1 VNSPVRTD
9 QVKESVKL
17 LVETG
22 SDAAYHVLKGRRMS
36 IGEVL
41 GDHECTEFVLR
52 AWLQAGPED
61 WNLWHVSIPTET
73 QESEEVAELA
83 GRVLVHLFDSWPA
96 VGSAEAENF
105 SELVASLVELS
116 RPFQKD
122 GAEHA
127 VTGALERALDPP
139 EWATDGPTREHRE
152 HLHKGARELKALGGM
167 TWQKVEAL
175 LANDLRSGIERA
187 HSATPGVPANSMFEA
202 VRGVETMGQKL
213 GDGALTHVL
222 TIIPEFDATTEPDE
236 ASAEV
241 SARSVLT
248 KIAKD
253 RKLDVKK
260 TPFGVSAKQ
269 VRSVAET
276 KGQVLDDAIS
286 NWLELRPP
294 ARDVIPV
301 AGELVPSLSNSMG
314 AALDE
319 WSKSVS
325 RPQRTSLAKSLLDFG
340 PDATL
345 WLEVISKQG
354 LDETGLVEIVRGQ
367 VLNGGSVAM
376 RKQSAREAKALS
388 LTTAGAGNSL
398 SGAVTTL
405 LTNSRASGDIG
416 VAALLVAALPNGFA
430 RAKTDQWRKAFKQRC
445 DKTGYRLKPE
455 EAEALQSSGIEPPSE
470 GLTKKLAKAL
480 GLRK

>member
-1 VNSPVRTD
+1 MNSSVRPD

-17 LVETG
+17 LVEAG
-22 SDAAYHVLKGRRMS
+22 SDASYHVLKGRRVS

-41 GDHECTEFVLR
+41 GDQGSTDFVLR

-61 WNLWHVSIPTET
+61 WNFWHLSSPAET
-73 QESEEVAELA
+73 QESAEVAELA

-96 VGSAEAENF
+96 VGSPEDESF
-105 SELVASLVELS
+105 SEFVGSLVKLS
-116 RPFQKD
+116 MPFEKD
-122 GAEHA
+122 DAEHA

-139 EWATDGPTREHRE
+139 DWATDGATREHRE
-152 HLHKGARELKALGGM
+152 HLHEGARELRALGGM

-187 HSATPGVPANSMFEA
+187 HSAAPGVPANSMFEA
-202 VRGVETMGQKL
+202 VRGVETMAQDL
-213 GDGALTHVL
+213 GNGALTHVL

-248 KIAKD
+248 KTAKD
-253 RKLDVKK
+253 RKLDLKK

-276 KGQVLDDAIS
+276 KGQDLDDAIS

-294 ARDVIPV
+294 ARDVVSV
-301 AGELVPSLSNSMG
+301 ARALVPSLSNSIG
-314 AALDE
+314 DALDE

-340 PDATL
+340 PDATR
-345 WLEVISKQG
+345 WLEVISTHG
-354 LDETGLVEIVRGQ
+354 LEETGLVEIVRDQ
-367 VLNGGSVAM
+367 VLNGGSVAL
-376 RKQSAREAKALS
+376 RKQSALEAKALS

-430 RAKTDQWRKAFKQRC
+430 KAKADQWRKAFKKRC

-470 GLTKKLAKAL
+470 SLTKKLAKAL